1 MRCLGVRGT
10 KMNNNKNGIIFIDDN
25 MLIKHVLP
33 TNFLLK
39 SEKDKYINKKL
50 YILYLLATKSILMPH
65 YVMC

>member
-1 MRCLGVRGT
+1 
-10 KMNNNKNGIIFIDDN
+10 MNNNKNGIIFIDDN